1 MYGIIKSMDIKS
13 IFVAIKQIG
22 TVDVLL
28 TVVILFLLSHIWY
41 LSKELSLYRK
51 EYQYLVRKLIEKG
64 DD

>member
-1 MYGIIKSMDIKS
+1 M
-13 IFVAIKQIG
+13 AIKAIFDAIKEIG

-64 DD
+64 DN